1 MTISKAAAPF
11 TVELVGG
18 LPGALGRLRPE
29 ACGLLAA
36 LNERVWR
43 VSDPALLELVRVRV
57 AHLIGNQA
65 VVPARCALP
74 DSADDA
80 DGQATGYR
88 RR

>member
-36 LNERVWR
+36 LNERVR
-43 VSDPALLELVRVRV
+43 RTVDPALRL
-57 AHLIGNQA
+57 
-65 VVPARCALP
+65 
-74 DSADDA
+74 
-80 DGQATGYR
+80 
-88 RR
+88 